1 MKKRLIILL
10 LSMVF
15 VLTLVG
21 CKISTND
28 NNLYGNQT
36 NTTDSGANSTGI
48 TADNVETTNAKDA
61 TTEVVQITNTFVMT
75 SEDSPSG
82 FSESNGVYTIN
93 TAGTYVVTG
102 LLSEGSIVVNAQDTD
117 SVEID
122 LNGVSIKSTTT
133 APINVI
139 NADEVKIKVLE
150 NTYNEITDSR
160 SSSIISEE
168 ASAIYSACDLKLV
181 GKGNLVVYG
190 NYNNGIQSKDDL
202 KIKNVTLNV
211 QALNNA
217 LKGNDSLEIESGNII
232 AVSTS
237 GNGLKTE
244 NSDVSSKGNQRG
256 TISILGGIVD
266 IYSKE
271 DGIDASYDVSIKDD
285 GDDTT
290 DLPIVNIYTDKY
302 SQYQSSS
309 ATDTSI
315 LYVRVPSSYYST
327 NYRYAAYFYNN
338 DGTYEWVN
346 LSYYQTLTQ
355 QSGGQKTYTY
365 YYYKLNMPSTSYKN
379 VSFFRFNMTQSD
391 NSLETYNAYS
401 GGATI
406 NTSKNVYAITNISS
420 STITGDWTTYP
431 TTTSSTQSA
440 LLAFIP
446 LADDAL

>member
-36 NTTDSGANSTGI
+36 NTTDSGSNSTGI
-48 TADNVETTNAKDA
+48 TTDYVETTNAKDA
-61 TTEVVQITNTFVMT
+61 TTEVVQITNSFEMT

-82 FSESNGVYTIN
+82 VTESNGVYTIN

-190 NYNNGIQSKDDL
+190 NLL
-202 KIKNVTLNV
+202 K
-211 QALNNA
+211 
-217 LKGNDSLEIESGNII
+217 
-232 AVSTS
+232 
-237 GNGLKTE
+237 
-244 NSDVSSKGNQRG
+244 SD
-256 TISILGGIVD
+256 I
-266 IYSKE
+266 
-271 DGIDASYDVSIKDD
+271 
-285 GDDTT
+285 
-290 DLPIVNIYTDKY
+290 
-302 SQYQSSS
+302 
-309 ATDTSI
+309 
-315 LYVRVPSSYYST
+315 
-327 NYRYAAYFYNN
+327 
-338 DGTYEWVN
+338 
-346 LSYYQTLTQ
+346 
-355 QSGGQKTYTY
+355 
-365 YYYKLNMPSTSYKN
+365 
-379 VSFFRFNMTQSD
+379 
-391 NSLETYNAYS
+391 
-401 GGATI
+401 
-406 NTSKNVYAITNISS
+406 
-420 STITGDWTTYP
+420 
-431 TTTSSTQSA
+431 
-440 LLAFIP
+440 
-446 LADDAL
+446 